1 MRCSSSSSETTRR
14 ACKRLRRSIL
24 QRVQTA
30 HSKCCARFSICFV
43 AYFFLTDANTAEI
56 VQDNT
61 EIAFFYLHEMVNATT
76 KQRGGLSKAKLRGL
90 LAEYGP
96 IRVNTVVSS
105 GSLFLVEICRARHLR
120 ETTMLACVKELVETH
135 GALVNLVTY
144 ESASSRQSAL
154 TVAAARGM
162 SSVVKYLL
170 SQGANP
176 HMTCT
181 GRFRL
186 TQQQQQQQRAS
197 VYRQD
202 ATPCEFA
209 QAMRDAQV
217 GAAATREVLN
227 SLDACIRL
235 LQQAAAN
242 VAKP

>member
-1 MRCSSSSSETTRR
+1 MLCEIIHLLGLALLANPTR
-14 ACKRLRRSIL
+14 
-24 QRVQTA
+24 
-30 HSKCCARFSICFV
+30 
-43 AYFFLTDANTAEI
+43 NTAEI

-120 ETTMLACVKELVETH
+120 ETTLLACVKELVETH

-144 ESASSRQSAL
+144 ESASSRQTAL
-154 TVAAARGM
+154 AVAAVRGM
-162 SSVVKYLL
+162 PSVVKYLL
-170 SQGANP
+170 SQGASP
-176 HMTCT
+176 HLTCT

-186 TQQQQQQQRAS
+186 TQQQQQKRAS

-209 QAMRDAQV
+209 QAMRDAQA
-217 GAAATREVLN
+217 GAAATRDVLN

-235 LQQAAAN
+235 LQKAASK
-242 VAKP
+242 VAKH